1 MKLNINS
8 PIFQFLNTFTE
19 FVLLNAVFLITCIP
33 LITIGASITALYTVT
48 LREARG
54 EEGYLVRSY
63 WKAFLENF
71 RKSTLL
77 FLVYFA
83 SGCVLLFNLVFWLQ
97 TQTPAGNLLL
107 TGICL
112 LSLLWLVSLLYVFP
126 LQARFEN
133 SLSQT
138 LRNALLL
145 ALSNRLCTVVILLLF
160 LAAAALFCLT
170 SVFRLFLL
178 VFGFAFLAYC
188 NSFFFLKV
196 FRKYEPEQQTPQF

>member
-8 PIFQFLNTFTE
+8 PVFQFLNTFTE

-97 TQTPAGNLLL
+97 MQTPAGNLLL

-170 SVFRLFLL
+170 SVFPLFLL

-196 FRKYEPEQQTPQF
+196 FRKYEPEQQTPEF

>member
-8 PIFQFLNTFTE
+8 PVFQFLNTFTE

-97 TQTPAGNLLL
+97 MQTPAGNLLL

-160 LAAAALFCLT
+160 LAATALFCLT

-196 FRKYEPEQQTPQF
+196 FRKYEPEQQTPEF

>member
-54 EEGYLVRSY
+54 EEGYLVHSY

-97 TQTPAGNLLL
+97 MQTPAGNLLL

-196 FRKYEPEQQTPQF
+196 FRKYEPEQQTPEF

>member
-8 PIFQFLNTFTE
+8 PVFQFLNTFTE

-97 TQTPAGNLLL
+97 MQTPAGNLLL

-196 FRKYEPEQQTPQF
+196 FRKYEPEQQTPEF

>member
-77 FLVYFA
+77 FLVYFS

-97 TQTPAGNLLL
+97 MQTPAGNLLL

>member
-77 FLVYFA
+77 FLVYFS

-97 TQTPAGNLLL
+97 MQTPAGNLLL

-196 FRKYEPEQQTPQF
+196 FRKYEPGQQTPQF

>member
-8 PIFQFLNTFTE
+8 PVFQILNTFTE

-97 TQTPAGNLLL
+97 MQTPAGNLLL

-196 FRKYEPEQQTPQF
+196 FRKYEPEQQTPEF

>member
-77 FLVYFA
+77 FLVYFS

-97 TQTPAGNLLL
+97 MQTPAGNLLL

-196 FRKYEPEQQTPQF
+196 FRKYEPEQQTPEF

>member
-8 PIFQFLNTFTE
+8 PVFQFLNTFTE

-97 TQTPAGNLLL
+97 MQTPAGNLLL

-178 VFGFAFLAYC
+178 VMGFAFLAYC

-196 FRKYEPEQQTPQF
+196 LRKYEPEQQTPEF

>member
-1 MKLNINS
+1 M
-8 PIFQFLNTFTE
+8 
-19 FVLLNAVFLITCIP
+19 
-33 LITIGASITALYTVT
+33 
-48 LREARG
+48 
-54 EEGYLVRSY
+54 
-63 WKAFLENF
+63 
-71 RKSTLL
+71 
-77 FLVYFA
+77 
-83 SGCVLLFNLVFWLQ
+83 FWLQ
-97 TQTPAGNLLL
+97 MQTPAGNLLL

-196 FRKYEPEQQTPQF
+196 FRKYEPEQQTPEF

>member
-8 PIFQFLNTFTE
+8 PVFQFLNTFTE

-48 LREARG
+48 LREA
-54 EEGYLVRSY
+54 
-63 WKAFLENF
+63 FLENF

-97 TQTPAGNLLL
+97 MQTPAGNLLL

-160 LAAAALFCLT
+160 LAATALFCLT

-196 FRKYEPEQQTPQF
+196 FRKYEPEQQTPEF

>member
-8 PIFQFLNTFTE
+8 PVFQFLNTFTE

-77 FLVYFA
+77 FLVYFS

-97 TQTPAGNLLL
+97 MQTPAGNLLL

-196 FRKYEPEQQTPQF
+196 FRKYEPEQQTPEF

>member
-8 PIFQFLNTFTE
+8 PVFQFLNTFTE

-54 EEGYLVRSY
+54 EEGYLIHSY

-97 TQTPAGNLLL
+97 MQTPAGNLLL

-196 FRKYEPEQQTPQF
+196 FRKYEPEQQTPEF

>member
-8 PIFQFLNTFTE
+8 PVFQFLNTFTE

-54 EEGYLVRSY
+54 EEGYLVHSY

-97 TQTPAGNLLL
+97 MQTPAGNLLL

-196 FRKYEPEQQTPQF
+196 FRKYEPEQQTPEF

>member
-8 PIFQFLNTFTE
+8 PVFQFLNTFTE
-19 FVLLNAVFLITCIP
+19 FVLLNALFLITCIP

-97 TQTPAGNLLL
+97 MQTPAGNLLL

-145 ALSNRLCTVVILLLF
+145 ALSNRFCTVVILLLF

-196 FRKYEPEQQTPQF
+196 FRKYEPEQQTPEF

>member
-8 PIFQFLNTFTE
+8 PVFQFLNTFTE

-54 EEGYLVRSY
+54 EEGYLVHSY

-71 RKSTLL
+71 SKSTLL

-97 TQTPAGNLLL
+97 MQTPAGNLLL

-196 FRKYEPEQQTPQF
+196 FRKYEPEQQTPEF

>member
-8 PIFQFLNTFTE
+8 PVFQFLNTFTE

-97 TQTPAGNLLL
+97 MQTPAGNLLL

-112 LSLLWLVSLLYVFP
+112 QSLLWHVSL
-126 LQARFEN
+126 
-133 SLSQT
+133 
-138 LRNALLL
+138 
-145 ALSNRLCTVVILLLF
+145 
-160 LAAAALFCLT
+160 
-170 SVFRLFLL
+170 
-178 VFGFAFLAYC
+178 
-188 NSFFFLKV
+188 
-196 FRKYEPEQQTPQF
+196 